1 MLNLIYNYLVFL
13 FLFIILEGNKMR
25 KDKCIV
31 FKEIE

>member
-1 MLNLIYNYLVFL
+1 MLNLICNYLV

>member
-1 MLNLIYNYLVFL
+1 MLNLIYDYLV
-13 FLFIILEGNKMR
+13 FLFIILEGNEMR

>member
-13 FLFIILEGNKMR
+13 FIILEGNINEMR

>member
-13 FLFIILEGNKMR
+13 FIILKGNKMR

>member
-13 FLFIILEGNKMR
+13 LIILEGNKMR